1 MSEIGFAINVYAKIH
16 SMFLGA
22 GHGAAGPHHT
32 QRRQGAGTD
41 GETTAQGA
49 TGGASA
55 GVRQRGADS
64 ADEGAGLGSIHT
76 TYLPRIAQ
84 QAPNRRNRWSEEG
97 LGLAACTDARARAR
111 ARGASQE
118 ARIRGLRRSRKFH
131 IALFNF
137 FVQFQLVCCKVALSE
152 GLGYFSGA
160 AILGYMVCMSLEHD
174 YARYVAGSGPRI
186 SLIEISLLIHHMIPR
201 QVPFLMISS

>member
-32 QRRQGAGTD
+32 QRRKGAGTD

-84 QAPNRRNRWSEEG
+84 QAPDRRNRWSEEV
-97 LGLAACTDARARAR
+97 LMCVRVRVAHRRR
-111 ARGASQE
+111 RVFGA
-118 ARIRGLRRSRKFH
+118 
-131 IALFNF
+131 
-137 FVQFQLVCCKVALSE
+137 
-152 GLGYFSGA
+152 
-160 AILGYMVCMSLEHD
+160 
-174 YARYVAGSGPRI
+174 
-186 SLIEISLLIHHMIPR
+186 
-201 QVPFLMISS
+201 